1 MVAEAHFSL
10 IWKSVF
16 PFFWLGALLAVSN
29 QQLNFCNWKSP
40 QSSAAGSQTSA
51 SQVLQKYFS
60 TLLHIFVKLITW
72 IFQVENHQNP
82 LQQNPKPVP
91 VRFSNIK
98 CFGESDYKHLPIF
111 VHLASL
117 LFGLLGTPAINP
129 NFAFQLGQSLVE
141 RITLKC
147 LVKCNIYPPT
157 RNGTRSIALKL
168 HSNSFRGKW

>member
-40 QSSAAGSQTSA
+40 QSSAVGSQTSA

-60 TLLHIFVKLITW
+60 TLLHIFVKLIHGFFKLKITK
-72 IFQVENHQNP
+72 ILCSRIPNQSQSGSP
-82 LQQNPKPVP
+82 IA
-91 VRFSNIK
+91 SGG
-98 CFGESDYKHLPIF
+98 CDYKHLPIF

-117 LFGLLGTPAINP
+117 LFGLLGHSDYKSEFCISIRAKLSWKDH
-129 NFAFQLGQSLVE
+129 FEVLGEMQYISANSE
-141 RITLKC
+141 R
-147 LVKCNIYPPT
+147 N
-157 RNGTRSIALKL
+157 
-168 HSNSFRGKW
+168 

>member
-1 MVAEAHFSL
+1 MVAEAYFSL

-40 QSSAAGSQTSA
+40 QSSAAGSQTSP

-117 LFGLLGTPAINP
+117 LFGLLGHSGYKSEFCISIRAKLSWKDH
-129 NFAFQLGQSLVE
+129 FEVLGEMQYISANSE
-141 RITLKC
+141 R
-147 LVKCNIYPPT
+147 N
-157 RNGTRSIALKL
+157 
-168 HSNSFRGKW
+168 